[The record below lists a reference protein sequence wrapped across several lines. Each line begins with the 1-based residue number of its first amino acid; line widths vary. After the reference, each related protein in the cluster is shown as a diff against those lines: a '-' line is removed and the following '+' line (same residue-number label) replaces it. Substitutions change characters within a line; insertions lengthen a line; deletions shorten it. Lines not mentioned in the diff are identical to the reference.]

1 LIGYVPQEILLL
13 NDTVQK
19 NITLGHPN
27 LNEKDVV
34 RALRAAG
41 AWEFLQGLP
50 QGINTTVGERGSKI
64 SGGQRQRIAI
74 ARALVHKPKLLILDE
89 ATSALDSDSE
99 TAICDTLRQLR
110 GELTILA
117 ISHQPAILEVADQ
130 AFRLQ
135 DGAVVPVVKVR
146 SADRSNSEE
155 GDMNFEQDGHLI
167 RDPAKLP

>member
-117 ISHQPAILEVADQ
+117 IS
-130 AFRLQ
+130 Q

-146 SADRSNSEE
+146 SADRLNSEE

-167 RDPAKLP
+167 TDPAKLP